1 MQCFA
6 LTAILSVVW
15 VIIGYS
21 LAFNSNGMEAGLTNL
36 NSFIGGLGTA
46 FLSGVTA
53 DSLSGTIPETVFI
66 TFQMTFFIITPALIV
81 GAFAERM
88 KFSAVLLFSVLWGIF
103 VYAPICHMTWGG
115 DGSFFGDMGVLDFAG
130 WTCCTH
136 QRGCRSTRRV
146 YCHWQ
151 TPGLSRRSNIASQ
164 PQPYGRWRV
173 HAVGRLVRL

>member
-21 LAFNSNGMEAGLTNL
+21 LAFNTNGMTAGTTNL

-81 GAFAERM
+81 GAFARTHEI
-88 KFSAVLLFSVLWGIF
+88 FSRTLILRALGHFCLRAYLP
-103 VYAPICHMTWGG
+103 Y
-115 DGSFFGDMGVLDFAG
+115 DMG
-130 WTCCTH
+130 W
-136 QRGCRSTRRV
+136 
-146 YCHWQ
+146 
-151 TPGLSRRSNIASQ
+151 
-164 PQPYGRWRV
+164 
-173 HAVGRLVRL
+173 